1 MINDMLSTMLVRIG
15 MWLLVVIFLR
25 LILAAIVGAKLQ
37 GIVEEKSSS
46 QSMWGISIFLIIF
59 FGLLGVF
66 IACLMA
72 IAVSGRPTE
81 VNQGNYNSYNETYN
95 EQYR

>member
-1 MINDMLSTMLVRIG
+1 MINDLVSAAFVRAGML
-15 MWLLVVIFLR
+15 LLVLVFLR

-37 GIVEEKSSS
+37 GIVEEKLSS
-46 QSMWGISIFLIIF
+46 QSMWGISIFLIVF
-59 FGLLGVF
+59 FGLLGVI

-81 VNQGNYNSYNETYN
+81 VNQGNYSSYNEAYN